1 MYVSPSAP
9 PPSTWQKPALPP
21 KEWSIYPTHILDTT
35 APIQRS
41 HRKSRVS
48 HTKESPLGE
57 IAAARPLCALCNEIC
72 SVQVSRCFSPDKNIS
87 AKQWDLWVD
96 LLKRQPGEV
105 FILDLNDGGNGAG
118 RSYAAVFFFWLMY
131 SQLHLLIVFGNLL
144 SCYWQLTELAKW
156 PTSSW
161 LQTSNVLKHGLH
173 GGLPSDNIKTTASH
187 MRRVVP
193 LKTKAELL
201 ISSSFLHCTQICRD
215 NHRQISF
222 LTEANLKMWQFSS
235 KFWICKELFSSQTFL
250 SEISVDRHQREWYI
264 QKV

>member
-1 MYVSPSAP
+1 MGAIFSPSLICVVEFVSQTAFARKACVFSSHSQVKITKASLSKAKEKPRTIKLASLVRKFSIVHLRKVMNSCMCPQVP
-9 PPSTWQKPALPP
+9 PPHSTWQKPALPP

-118 RSYAAVFFFWLMY
+118 RSYAAVFFFG
-131 SQLHLLIVFGNLL
+131 SCIL
-144 SCYWQLTELAKW
+144 SFIYL
-156 PTSSW
+156 
-161 LQTSNVLKHGLH
+161 
-173 GGLPSDNIKTTASH
+173 
-187 MRRVVP
+187 
-193 LKTKAELL
+193 
-201 ISSSFLHCTQICRD
+201 F
-215 NHRQISF
+215 
-222 LTEANLKMWQFSS
+222 
-235 KFWICKELFSSQTFL
+235 FW
-250 SEISVDRHQREWYI
+250 
-264 QKV
+264 